1 MLPPGKLMEL
11 LPKSWQEHD
20 EFEKTLFKVFISY
33 AAGDAFGAFYEFSG
47 KPHSVPNLLQAKEN
61 WPYGGISDDTMLTIL
76 TLISLKEPSPE
87 LASKRFID
95 LLRANINNLR
105 GLGPTTR
112 KVLGLEV
119 KAHEI
124 ASVGR
129 TNGGMMRTC
138 LVAFLF
144 PEKYERDLWLRE
156 LISATH
162 TGEEAI
168 TCALELGDLIHDG
181 ASLNAERGLS
191 SFSNGVSN
199 SSEETLAAVKTI
211 LANSKNLWEVLRNAC
226 SLGGDTDT
234 TAAIS
239 SAIYA
244 FWHPTSDE
252 IFSLSWITEVDWS
265 ELKQAPEA
273 LQALYRKVDR

>member
-1 MLPPGKLMEL
+1 MLPEEKLLKL
-11 LPKSWQEHD
+11 LPKPWSGHD
-20 EFEKTLFKVFISY
+20 QVEQNLFKVFISY
-33 AAGDAFGAFYEFSG
+33 AAGDAFGAFYEFNG
-47 KPHSVPNLLQAKEN
+47 IPQSVPNILKAKEN
-61 WPYGGISDDTMLTIL
+61 WPLGGTSDDTMLTIL
-76 TLISLKEPSPE
+76 TLISTQEKTPE
-87 LASKRFID
+87 LAAIRFLD
-95 LLRANINNLR
+95 LLRANAKSLR

-112 KVLGLEV
+112 NALGLEV

-144 PEKYERDLWLRE
+144 PEKHERDLWLRE
-156 LISATH
+156 LICATH

-168 TCALELGDLIHDG
+168 TCALELGDLIHNRD
-181 ASLNAERGLS
+181 SLNAVRGLS
-191 SFSNGVSN
+191 SFPNGVTN
-199 SSEETLAAVKTI
+199 SSEETLAAVKAI
-211 LANSKNLWEVLRNAC
+211 LANSKNLEEVLRNSC

-252 IFSLSWITEVDWS
+252 IFSLSWITEVNWS

-273 LQALYRKVDR
+273 LQALYRKVKR

>member
-1 MLPPGKLMEL
+1 
-11 LPKSWQEHD
+11 
-20 EFEKTLFKVFISY
+20 
-33 AAGDAFGAFYEFSG
+33 
-47 KPHSVPNLLQAKEN
+47 
-61 WPYGGISDDTMLTIL
+61 MLTIL
-76 TLISLKEPSPE
+76 TLISLKETSPE
-87 LASKRFID
+87 LASKRFIN

-112 KVLGLEV
+112 KALGLEV

-124 ASVGR
+124 ANVGR

-144 PEKYERDLWLRE
+144 PEKEERDNWLRE
-156 LISATH
+156 LVSATH

-168 TCALELGDLIHDG
+168 TCALELGDLIHNG

-273 LQALYRKVDR
+273 LQALYRKVNR